1 MCRIPRSFQ
10 KWNRKK
16 NPGSGK
22 WFFNSK
28 KSSRSKFFD
37 QFLSIFCLW
46 TVWMLLA
53 CRNCLLCL
61 FIWLWCSRSHADLF
75 FHQFCLIF
83 DILSVRKIRT
93 QLLRRILTE
102 NHHYPS
108 TNVISGILG
117 PVFDLFLRFQGTT
130 ASQHAILDFRTACQ
144 MQWLVENLSLNDRD
158 S

>member
-1 MCRIPRSFQ
+1 MKSE
-10 KWNRKK
+10 KK
-16 NPGSGK
+16 SGSGK

-37 QFLSIFCLW
+37 QFWSIFCLW

-117 PVFDLFLRFQGTT
+117 PVLDLFLRFQGTT
-130 ASQHAILDFRTACQ
+130 TSPHAILDFRTACQ
-144 MQWLVENLSLNDRD
+144 MQWLVENLNLNDRA